1 MPWGKLGWPEWF
13 IPSLGA
19 ADGLGMTKIA
29 PVWRASLTYSKHFH
43 LWQYTVIIFI
53 FYFRV

>member
-1 MPWGKLGWPEWF
+1 MPWGKLGWPEWL
-13 IPSLGA
+13 IHSLGA